1 VLLCFC
7 LGGLGGLG
15 GTGFGY
21 VGVLMLG
28 WDQAAYA
35 SSGAAISCAF
45 GAVSCDGGTGV
56 GGRVE
61 GGAGG
66 E

>member
-1 VLLCFC
+1 M
-7 LGGLGGLG
+7 
-15 GTGFGY
+15 
-21 VGVLMLG
+21 LMLG